1 MIPVIVTAF
10 NKLPEILLN
19 TVEVILGKQEAVELV
34 NVDPEETIDEIE
46 ANLNKAGNKLI
57 NQYGELLIL
66 SGMPGESTCNLSL
79 SLFANMPVKVV
90 TGTNLPMLFKVFTYR
105 NNVDLE
111 KLASLACEGGKAGIH
126 QCY

>member
-90 TGTNLPMLFKVFTYR
+90 TGANLPMLFKVFTYR
-105 NNVDLE
+105 NNVNLE